1 MKKIILVTLFSFM
14 HLISFSYKSTT
25 VKNIIFS
32 EQELSSNNFAIEKAI
47 ESFFNPTTE
56 TGNEFFETYIKLDYD
71 TLSPTVKEAADSL
84 INTANNYSYLFLEKT
99 KYEISSITYTKPN
112 TASVEIILTSPDIK
126 SYLNNN
132 KSKLP
137 ELTVEK
143 IETRTGK
150 SITQVAKDRDK
161 NKEYPQII
169 SISSSESMLELYTEG
184 VKNSKKAVTD
194 IKKLNIEKIN
204 GDWIVKSD
212 IYSM

>member
-14 HLISFSYKSTT
+14 CLISFSYKSTT
-25 VKNIIFS
+25 VKNIVFS

-47 ESFFNPTTE
+47 ESFFDPTIE

>member
-14 HLISFSYKSTT
+14 CLISFSYKSTT
-25 VKNIIFS
+25 VKNIVFS

-47 ESFFNPTTE
+47 ESFFDPTIE

-184 VKNSKKAVTD
+184 VKNSKKAVTG

-204 GDWIVKSD
+204 GNWIVKSD

>member
-14 HLISFSYKSTT
+14 CLISFSYKSTT
-25 VKNIIFS
+25 VKNIVFN

-47 ESFFNPTTE
+47 ESFFNPTIE

-112 TASVEIILTSPDIK
+112 VASVEIVLTSPDIK
-126 SYLNNN
+126 SYLNNY

-184 VKNSKKAVTD
+184 VKNSKKAVTG

-204 GDWIVKSD
+204 GNWIVKSD

>member
-14 HLISFSYKSTT
+14 CLISFSYKSTT
-25 VKNIIFS
+25 VKNIVFS

-47 ESFFNPTTE
+47 ENFFNPTIE

-184 VKNSKKAVTD
+184 VKNSKKAVTG

-204 GDWIVKSD
+204 GNWIVKSD

>member
-14 HLISFSYKSTT
+14 CLISFSYKSTT
-25 VKNIIFS
+25 VKNIVFS

-47 ESFFNPTTE
+47 ESFFDPTTE

-204 GDWIVKSD
+204 GDWVVKSD